1 VGLCKFNFSY
11 FESLMWF
18 LVWTIFKFI
27 YKFTGGEDALSKRY
41 MDYMQICNDESA
53 CPVPCMS
60 WVSSCEATTG
70 TVRAN
75 ADGSPAALLVATY
88 TEYVGSHPACL
99 CRARWEFEM

>member
-41 MDYMQICNDESA
+41 MDCMQICNDESA

-60 WVSSCEATTG
+60 WVSSCRSDDGDG
-70 TVRAN
+70 TRERGRLTRSFISGN
-75 ADGSPAALLVATY
+75 I
-88 TEYVGSHPACL
+88 YVGSHPACL